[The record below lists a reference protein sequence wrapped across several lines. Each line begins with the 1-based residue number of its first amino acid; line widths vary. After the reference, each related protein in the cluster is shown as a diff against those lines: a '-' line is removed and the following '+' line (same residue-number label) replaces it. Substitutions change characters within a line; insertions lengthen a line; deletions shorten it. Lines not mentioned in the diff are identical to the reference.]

1 MDSLTDGRQTH
12 HLPLLSLT
20 ASSGKIA
27 TNQDSN
33 NQHVKYHDNLIFKSK
48 RKLLY
53 SLQLLNYSHP
63 QINPPLL
70 LIIVVTNEW
79 RWIARFGQE

>member
-1 MDSLTDGRQTH
+1 MDSLTDGRQTN
-12 HLPLLSLT
+12 HLPLLSPT

-33 NQHVKYHDNLIFKSK
+33 NQHVKYHENLISK
-48 RKLLY
+48 RKRLIQIKIAELF
-53 SLQLLNYSHP
+53 SHP

-70 LIIVVTNEW
+70 LIIVMANEW
-79 RWIARFGQE
+79 RLMVRFGQE